1 MPDVQN
7 AYYAAKELQTK
18 LQINDLILPIDD
30 LATRIYSQNREIAM
44 AVRDGETNGMDN
56 IGMVVSQIASLG
68 RDFLLDV
75 VGSKD
80 QGLK

>member
-56 IGMVVSQIASLG
+56 IGMVISQIASLG